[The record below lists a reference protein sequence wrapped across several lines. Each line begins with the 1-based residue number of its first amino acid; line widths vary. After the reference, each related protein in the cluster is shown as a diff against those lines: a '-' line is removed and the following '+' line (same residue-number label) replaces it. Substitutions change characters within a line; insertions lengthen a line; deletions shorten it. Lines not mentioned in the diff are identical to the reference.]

1 MAANAR
7 SIVGTIAVV
16 ATLLAGLGTFAAAQ
30 LTDEPGLM
38 IGAAVSVAAA
48 AVAVAFSLSS
58 LVTREKPLAIGNLD
72 EVRTWYSKRL
82 KAGSAAAI
90 GGVALIVAIAVAG
103 ATSVAGLV
111 LGAVDRDPEAQ
122 MSLTVAEHRDGA
134 TVQVAA
140 DLENVESDSI
150 VELTLRDDS
159 GEIVRAMVRPNSAG
173 LASVKQEVKVVK
185 ADAKFTLE
193 AQVME
198 GSKQIESFILTE

>member
-58 LVTREKPLAIGNLD
+58 LVTREKPLATGNLD

-159 GEIVRAMVRPNSAG
+159 GEIFRAMVRPNSAG